1 MSDFRVLFQNSI
13 WLFIIGGALGVLI
26 EGLWWRYRYGFWQAH
41 TTLLWAPLCTIYG
54 FGCAGCYVGTLM
66 FREKSVLIQFL
77 TFGIIGALVEYIGG
91 ALLFYGLGMRAWDYS
106 DTFLNIKGFVNL
118 KMALVWGLFG
128 TAFQILT
135 PALNK
140 IFSYMN
146 QEIWWRTTVF
156 ITAFLVADTIFS
168 SIVLY
173 RWSKRHQ
180 GLAAGNGLYRFIDR
194 RYPDEKME
202 KRFNNWYFTDT
213 GSVNDARTKPFKE
226 TETT

>member
-1 MSDFRVLFQNSI
+1 MGEFRVLFQNCL

-41 TTLLWAPLCTIYG
+41 TTLLQSPLCTIYG
-54 FGCAGCYVGTLM
+54 FGCAGCYVGTLL
-66 FREKSVLIQFL
+66 FREQSIIIQFL

-91 ALLFYGLGMRAWDYS
+91 ALVFYGLGMRAWDYS

-118 KMALVWGLFG
+118 KMAFVWGFFG
-128 TAFQILT
+128 TAFQLLM
-135 PALNK
+135 PALNRL
-140 IFSYMN
+140 FSYMGKN
-146 QEIWWRTTVF
+146 MWWHTTL
-156 ITAFLVADTIFS
+156 FLTIFLIADTIFT

-173 RWSKRHQ
+173 RWSRRHKGIEAQ
-180 GLAAGNGLYRFIDR
+180 SRFLRFIDS

-213 GSVNDARTKPFKE
+213 GSPDTARTKPFKE
-226 TETT
+226 TA